1 MIAWDEVIGGVRT
14 AAGREVST
22 RRGKTEFGS
31 VVKFADGASTYPVL
45 ASTSRGWLAVW
56 STGGPTS
63 VIRAK
68 MLN

>member
-22 RRGKTEFGS
+22 RNGHPEFGALT
-31 VVKFADGASTYPVL
+31 KFAEGTSTYPVV
-45 ASTSRGWLAVW
+45 APTSRGWLAVW

-68 MLN
+68 TWN